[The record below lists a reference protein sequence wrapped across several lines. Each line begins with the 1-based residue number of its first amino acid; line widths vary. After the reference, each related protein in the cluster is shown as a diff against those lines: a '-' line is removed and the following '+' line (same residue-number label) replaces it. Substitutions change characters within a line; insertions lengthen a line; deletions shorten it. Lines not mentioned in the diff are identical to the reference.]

1 MFCSVFS
8 VNIAVNTLALTVNA
22 SRVLIPFCL
31 RLKQYLIQFQ
41 IVINKIF
48 NLRTENG
55 NNNSIA
61 RRNQTKMKWSIFRNK
76 IHKIA
81 IIPKKVRYT
90 CCFYNCLD
98 GFVYFLISFLFHT
111 RIGAL
116 SLPVVFF
123 LFISIPSYLCR
134 LPPLLS
140 GYLFL
145 DILSWMHTIQHWF
158 NYYRTHTFIFALPPN
173 KVYERHTHIY
183 THCRQP
189 NGKHKV
195 FPCAKFGNGELWVYA
210 RIVFVS
216 HSLAQFDEILI
227 TLKLRL
233 YFCQHNTDSDM
244 NWVNWTNQVN
254 GMLCYEMIVCLFKSW
269 CAILSFEQPNKWKYS
284 SGTYSDTSKNTWMC
298 SHKTINKAF
307 RFDVMT
313 HLF

>member
-123 LFISIPSYLCR
+123 C
-134 LPPLLS
+134 
-140 GYLFL
+140 LFL
-145 DILSWMHTIQHWF
+145 SLPICAGCRHFYRDIFFLISWVGCIQF
-158 NYYRTHTFIFALPPN
+158 SIDSIIIVRTRLYLRFHPIKCTNDIHTFTRTADSQTENIKFSHVRSSATENYECMRALFLFLIVLPNSTKYLSHLNYGCIFVN
-173 KVYERHTHIY
+173 T
-183 THCRQP
+183 T
-189 NGKHKV
+189 
-195 FPCAKFGNGELWVYA
+195 
-210 RIVFVS
+210 RIRIWI
-216 HSLAQFDEILI
+216 E
-227 TLKLRL
+227 
-233 YFCQHNTDSDM
+233 
-244 NWVNWTNQVN
+244 
-254 GMLCYEMIVCLFKSW
+254 
-269 CAILSFEQPNKWKYS
+269 
-284 SGTYSDTSKNTWMC
+284 
-298 SHKTINKAF
+298 
-307 RFDVMT
+307 
-313 HLF
+313 